1 MTQPTE
7 NPKEPKPAVTETT
20 PTVYHREVLQWLA
33 DHPRAKFVLAIMGLV
48 VLLTGLWGLGES
60 LIEKAVIDA
69 AGSREVATQLIE
81 NPYFLRRLPENP
93 YFIKQLTLSIA
104 KSPEVLSA
112 LHGSQGE
119 SGPIGPPGPA
129 GEVGPRGL
137 QGSPGPQGDQGAQG
151 PKGETGDTG
160 PPGPRGLKGTAI
172 TVRNESCQQ
181 ICARSNKGCRKG
193 SYQAF
198 GGDIL
203 MDVSCETPMNPD
215 RAFTCNCVTG
225 K

>member
-7 NPKEPKPAVTETT
+7 NPKEPKPGVTETT
-20 PTVYHREVLQWLA
+20 PTVYHREGLQRLA
-33 DHPRAKFVLAIMGLV
+33 DHPWVKFVLAIMGLV
-48 VLLTGLWGLGES
+48 VLLTGLWKLGES
-60 LIEKAVIDA
+60 LIEKAVLDA
-69 AGSREVATQLIE
+69 AGSKEIAVQLIE

-93 YFIKQLTLSIA
+93 YFIEQLTLAIA
-104 KSPEVLSA
+104 KSPEASSA
-112 LHGSQGE
+112 LHGPQGE

-137 QGSPGPQGDQGAQG
+137 QGTPGPQGAQGAQG

-160 PPGPRGLKGTAI
+160 PPGPRGLKGKAI
-172 TVRNESCQQ
+172 SARNESCQQ
-181 ICARSNKGCRKG
+181 ICARSKKDCKNG
-193 SYQAF
+193 SYKAL
-198 GGDIL
+198 GGDFL

-215 RAFTCNCVTG
+215 KAFTCNCVTR